1 MRKKLMQAKEVEGRD
16 KPIWL
21 NVGAVFLKDDGSISG
36 IKLEVLPLP
45 DAKGEVWLRAF
56 DEDVPD
62 QKLASFTQGHPN
74 FQDPWGNG

>member
-1 MRKKLMQAKEVEGRD
+1 MQAKEVEGRD

-56 DEDVPD
+56 DEDEKKKSENTGVAYED
-62 QKLASFTQGHPN
+62 SAESV
-74 FQDPWGNG
+74 WGNG

>member
-1 MRKKLMQAKEVEGRD
+1 MRKKLKQKKEVEGRD

-21 NVGAVFLKDDGSISG
+21 NIGAVFFNDDGSISG

-56 DEDVPD
+56 DEDAPK
-62 QKLASFTQGHPN
+62 QSA
-74 FQDPWGNG
+74 DPWGNG

>member
-1 MRKKLMQAKEVEGRD
+1 MRKKLVQAKEVEGRD

-45 DAKGEVWLRAF
+45 DANGEVWLRAF
-56 DEDVPD
+56 DEDAPK
-62 QKLASFTQGHPN
+62 QNT
-74 FQDPWGNG
+74 DPGGNG

>member
-1 MRKKLMQAKEVEGRD
+1 MQAKEVEGRD

-45 DAKGEVWLRAF
+45 DANGEVWLRAF
-56 DEDVPD
+56 DEDAPK
-62 QKLASFTQGHPN
+62 QNT
-74 FQDPWGNG
+74 DPWGNG